1 MSHVS
6 APVLSHHTFC
16 CSNLTPQVKV
26 PDGVAA
32 NGNPEGNYYLWL
44 LENAAEIS
52 PVELVEASSLQLSMA
67 SYYIG

>member
-1 MSHVS
+1 
-6 APVLSHHTFC
+6 
-16 CSNLTPQVKV
+16 VKV